1 MSKSSKTIKTHR
13 KQRGTRAVSGETRQ
27 LILRAATKRISEGGP
42 AAIRL
47 TEIARDIG
55 VSHPTILHHFGSR
68 AGLIEA
74 IEEDRTKRLLDEI
87 SKLLSKPVAES
98 TPALLIRRV
107 FEVLGDS
114 GHARLWAW
122 RGLTLGEGEHGQAE
136 QAMLQQLTDAV
147 HARRAEY
154 ARVHELDVPT
164 REDSSFVLRLLNAT
178 LLGEAVAGSTF
189 DHLAELDGQRDAQ
202 QRFRS
207 WLGELLTLHINGGV
221 RRDSEEDD
229 DAKLRQES

>member
-1 MSKSSKTIKTHR
+1 MSKSTNTIKTQR
-13 KQRGTRAVSGETRQ
+13 KQRGTGVVTGETRK
-27 LILRAATKRISEGGP
+27 LILRAATKIVSERGP
-42 AAIRL
+42 ASIRL
-47 TEIARDIG
+47 MEIAQDIG
-55 VSHPTILHHFGSR
+55 ISHPTILHHFGSR

-74 IEEDRTKRLLDEI
+74 IEEDGSRRLLDEI
-87 SKLLSKPVAES
+87 FKLLSKPVAET
-98 TPALLIRRV
+98 TPASLIRRV

-122 RGLTLGEGEHGQAE
+122 RGLTLDQGEHGQID
-136 QAMLQQLTDAV
+136 QAMLQQLTDTV
-147 HARRAEY
+147 HARRTEY

-164 REDSSFVLRLLNAT
+164 REDSSFLLRLVNAT

-207 WLGELLTLHINGGV
+207 WLAELVTLHINGGL
-221 RRDSEEDD
+221 RRDSEIDD
-229 DAKLRQES
+229 GAGLRQES